1 MAPNGEIIVM
11 ITSPWELYAVYLHVH
26 VFTGWSWVELS
37 VPEMHKEQVMACS
50 GSEVVLREHSE
61 MREGVAL
68 RSIEFKVWY
77 WMNAEEFN
85 NAVKTAL
92 AKVLKYHQWAY
103 YTWKYTVASGRMWT
117 HNRIHCIIIRLR
129 MQLLEKLG
137 FWGRKP
143 LSTSHNHTNLI
154 AMHTSFWRTRNF
166 QGKFWAGGISKG
178 INWDCFPG
186 AGLWS
191 RAAFLVPCM

>member
-1 MAPNGEIIVM
+1 MLNECRRIQHCCEN
-11 ITSPWELYAVYLHVH
+11 S
-26 VFTGWSWVELS
+26 
-37 VPEMHKEQVMACS
+37 
-50 GSEVVLREHSE
+50 
-61 MREGVAL
+61 
-68 RSIEFKVWY
+68 
-77 WMNAEEFN
+77 
-85 NAVKTAL
+85 L
-92 AKVLKYHQWAY
+92 AKVLKYQLWAY

-166 QGKFWAGGISKG
+166 KVNF
-178 INWDCFPG
+178 
-186 AGLWS
+186 GLE
-191 RAAFLVPCM
+191 AFLKGWIGIAFQVQVYDLGLLFSCRACKVRVSVLMPFLLNTHIHTARNKWNQPGLFYRTPWR